1 MTQKTKKVGIVGKYG
16 PRYGV
21 SLRKKIKISEITQH
35 SKYVCNFCG
44 KTSVKR
50 KVVGIWKCR
59 ACNVVVAGGAY
70 NVVTVAGQSAKSQNQ
85 RLKELTQG
93 K

>member
-1 MTQKTKKVGIVGKYG
+1 MTQKTKKVGITGKYG

-21 SLRKKIKISEITQH
+21 SLRRRIKKIEENQH
-35 SKYVCNFCG
+35 AKYVCSFCG
-44 KTSVKR
+44 KHSVKR

-59 ACNVVVAGGAY
+59 GCKITVAGGAY
-70 NVVTVAGQSAKSQNQ
+70 TVVTVAGESARTQNL
-85 RLKELTQG
+85 RLKELSHD